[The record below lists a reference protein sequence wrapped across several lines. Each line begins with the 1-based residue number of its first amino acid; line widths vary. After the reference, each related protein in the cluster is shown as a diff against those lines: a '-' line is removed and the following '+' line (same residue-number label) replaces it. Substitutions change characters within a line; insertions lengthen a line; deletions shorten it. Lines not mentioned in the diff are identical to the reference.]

1 KQKLFR
7 ELESRTPAHTVLA
20 SNTSSLSIG
29 RLQEGLD
36 HPERVAGLHFFN
48 PVHKM
53 PLVEVVQA
61 PRTDRRAA
69 AALLKWSV
77 ALGKTPVLV
86 NDSPG
91 FVVNRVLMP
100 YLSEALLLL
109 VQKMPVLAIDRLMR
123 RFGMPMGP
131 LELLDQI
138 GLDVA
143 AHVASGFPPS
153 PRDPNA
159 AYA

>member
-1 KQKLFR
+1 
-7 ELESRTPAHTVLA
+7 
-20 SNTSSLSIG
+20 SNTSSLSVA
-29 RLQEGLD
+29 RLQEGLA

-53 PLVEVVQA
+53 PLIEVA
-61 PRTDRRAA
+61 HTSRTDRRAVA
-69 AALLKWSV
+69 SLAQWAI
-77 ALGKTPVLV
+77 ALGKTPVV
-86 NDSPG
+86 VKDSPG

-100 YLSEALLLL
+100 YLSAAGVLAA
-109 VQKMPVLAIDRLMR
+109 QKMPVAQIDQIMR

-143 AHVASGFPPS
+143 AHVARTIYQAEGE
-153 PRDPNA
+153 
-159 AYA
+159 